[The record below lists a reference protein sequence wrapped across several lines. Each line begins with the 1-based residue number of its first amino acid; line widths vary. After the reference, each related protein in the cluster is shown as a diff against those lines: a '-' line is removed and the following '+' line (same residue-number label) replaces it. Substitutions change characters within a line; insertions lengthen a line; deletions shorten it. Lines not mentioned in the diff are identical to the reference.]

1 MSDELNAAVR
11 ASSAPDRLFGHISAL
26 RRYVHSKIPA
36 RFRSVLDADDI
47 LQEVWFDSQ
56 RDWENLSQLGSERL
70 GAWLFKCADHKV
82 IDAVRME
89 GAAKRGGNRQRVIGQ
104 GDGLGAFEVL
114 LREIEAGSSSPSRAF
129 RQEEVRH
136 ALAIALSGLGA
147 DRRTAINMRY
157 VDGLSHAEIAER
169 MGRTSD
175 AVNGL
180 LYHGLIELR
189 SILGSAS
196 RYLSPR

>member
-1 MSDELNAAVR
+1 MFDEPYAPAGGL
-11 ASSAPDRLFGHISAL
+11 SGPDRLFAHISSL
-26 RRYVHSKIPA
+26 RRYVQSKIPA
-36 RFRSVLDADDI
+36 RFRSLLEADDI
-47 LQEVWFDSQ
+47 LQEVWFDAE
-56 RDWENLSQLGSERL
+56 REWKTLSQLGSERL

-89 GAAKRGGNRQRVIGQ
+89 RAVKRGGDRQRVFGQ
-104 GDGLGAFEVL
+104 GDGLGAFELL
-114 LREIEAGSSSPSRAF
+114 LRDIEGGSSSPSRAF
-129 RQEEVRH
+129 RHEEVRH
-136 ALAIALSGLGA
+136 AVSIALSGLGD

-157 VDGLSHAEIAER
+157 VDGLSHAEIAQR
-169 MGRTSD
+169 MGRSSD
-175 AVNGL
+175 AVNSL